1 MSLHVNP
8 LFQDCFLFLFF
19 FFSTLLCVSFLD
31 LCFRNFLSTRFN
43 TINDLNPRLTSSH
56 IRRRQGL
63 LLHLESSRVFERYFS
78 KGGIKIRRKKRIDK
92 GREGLRKRRGRRG
105 ICKRRKVIRH
115 PSRTRIE
122 SRRESSTRM
131 VTAVGSEVRDRHH
144 HHHFLFVQWTF
155 SKSTSR

>member
-1 MSLHVNP
+1 MKFRGTREAKLTEWKSKSFEIGPIRRGIRRGCVPLCSSVNWCEPSWRVRKVNP

-31 LCFRNFLSTRFN
+31 LCFRNFLPTRFN

-63 LLHLESSRVFERYFS
+63 LLHLESFRVLERYFS

-92 GREGLRKRRGRRG
+92 GREGLRKRRTREE
-105 ICKRRKVIRH
+105 RH
-115 PSRTRIE
+115 
-122 SRRESSTRM
+122 
-131 VTAVGSEVRDRHH
+131 
-144 HHHFLFVQWTF
+144 L
-155 SKSTSR
+155 